1 MEEESV
7 KETIQEIAERAM
19 ALGMTDEYI
28 DADCVVY
35 VANGNVFV
43 NLGNYIKFIC
53 EDSKVILPDG
63 IYGVFLTNFYSVLD
77 HRKSYRFIFPESLCY
92 VGENYDSYVL
102 NSVNFTFESAPLYN
116 TMDKLKNCIFDFTA
130 CKNIKYILPNAFTNK
145 YIKGLYFG
153 DIDEVRVT
161 AFRDASIE
169 KLKFK
174 SLKKV
179 KVSAFLDAD
188 VKECDLGTE
197 IEVVENSGL
206 CFDQGP
212 DVLILNHLKALT
224 IKSISGIGKVY
235 LKYDLGRYTKAAIAS
250 VETLLED
257 LKKFNSH
264 YYTMQ
269 ALKDFCEEEIWDT
282 SREGY
287 YERIQ
292 DNLSSYYGS
301 TTDIKLDT
309 FLLTLSMFFYTSN
322 NDSRCHLYLYD
333 KTKNTGIKSRKY
345 YKLGSFSQYL
355 GNIGLHID
363 INFLG
368 Q

>member
-1 MEEESV
+1 M
-7 KETIQEIAERAM
+7 
-19 ALGMTDEYI
+19 
-28 DADCVVY
+28 
-35 VANGNVFV
+35 
-43 NLGNYIKFIC
+43 
-53 EDSKVILPDG
+53 
-63 IYGVFLTNFYSVLD
+63 
-77 HRKSYRFIFPESLCY
+77 
-92 VGENYDSYVL
+92 
-102 NSVNFTFESAPLYN
+102 
-116 TMDKLKNCIFDFTA
+116 
-130 CKNIKYILPNAFTNK
+130 
-145 YIKGLYFG
+145 
-153 DIDEVRVT
+153 T

-179 KVSAFLDAD
+179 KVSAFLDAN

-197 IEVVENSGL
+197 IEVVENSDSY
-206 CFDQGP
+206 FDQGP

-269 ALKDFCEEEIWDT
+269 AF
-282 SREGY
+282 
-287 YERIQ
+287 ERIQ
-292 DNLSSYYGS
+292 DNLSSYYCS

-322 NDSRCHLYLYD
+322 NDSHCHLYLYD

-345 YKLGSFSQYL
+345 YKLGSSSQYL